1 MRTFPLADFKDH
13 FIREDGVIISAHN
26 KERKPYA
33 KDSNSHLATCLSIN
47 NKKYVIDIY
56 KLLVK
61 AAYPEYDED
70 IHDVYFVDGNKH
82 NIKLE
87 NVKLRSKVE
96 TFKTG
101 EKGIIKKIVGGV
113 FVGWD
118 ARTYNSETRKVKYIA
133 SSTNIEDGYNIC
145 LRKYADFM
153 TAELI
158 KKLFNE
164 NKEHKIP
171 KLFK

>member
-1 MRTFPLADFKDH
+1 MRSFPLADFKGH
-13 FIREDGVIISAHN
+13 FIREDGVIISALN
-26 KERKPYA
+26 KERKAYA
-33 KDSNSHLATCLSIN
+33 KDSNSHLVTCLSIE
-47 NKKYVIDIY
+47 NKKYVLDIY

-70 IHDVYFVDGNKH
+70 IHDIYFVDGDKQ
-82 NIKLE
+82 NIKLD
-87 NVKLRSKVE
+87 NVKLRSKVD

-101 EKGIIKKIVGGV
+101 EKGIIKKVVGGV

-118 ARTYNSETRKVKYIA
+118 ARSYNSDTRKVKYIA
-133 SSTNIEDGYNIC
+133 SSTNIDEGYNIC
-145 LRKYADFM
+145 LRKYVDFM